1 METRGQTSCPDLMHA
16 AVSVMD
22 AVQNLATAAQEVVSE
37 SEDEV
42 GCNFSKLFYNMMMAR
57 NVLWC

>member
-1 METRGQTSCPDLMHA
+1 MEARGKTSCPDLMHA

-22 AVQNLATAAQEVVSE
+22 AVQNLANAAQEVVSE

-42 GCNFSKLFYNMMMAR
+42 SCNFPEPFHMTMAG
-57 NVLWC
+57 NVMWP

>member
-1 METRGQTSCPDLMHA
+1 MEARGQTSCPDLMHA

-22 AVQNLATAAQEVVSE
+22 AVQNLATAAQKVLSE

-42 GCNFSKLFYNMMMAR
+42 SCKFPSIL
-57 NVLWC
+57 